1 MDEYRSFREAG
12 VSASLLNSFFTEWEK
27 VKEKVQFH
35 SMVLLRHGKHVMTA
49 DFSPYDSTTAHM
61 LFSLSKSFTSAAA
74 GFAVSEGL
82 LRWDTPVTDLL
93 REEIPEGREEEL
105 KQVTLE
111 SLLVMGSGL
120 DEASDSPSPDPKV
133 TWARHVLS
141 FSVKYPP
148 MTHFHYNTFG
158 TYLISCMVEKAAG
171 QSLTDYLAPRLFD
184 KLGIEKPV
192 WEKSP
197 EGVCCGGF
205 GLYLSAESISRFGQ
219 CLLDGGRYNGEQ
231 VLPEGW
237 TELATREHIA
247 NYTGAPEP
255 GNEWAQGYGFQFW
268 RCIGGRY
275 RGDGAMGQLC
285 LVDEAHDAV
294 LAVTC
299 GTGDMGEEY
308 RLIREYLIPAL
319 DGALPED
326 SDEAEAELKNRIA
339 GLSYDL
345 PQDDG
350 SAFSLPAGTYAV
362 KYEGTEL
369 TVAFEKGVY
378 GLVVLDISFGS
389 DEYQR
394 FYLPRGSA
402 ALCSIVYAG
411 MQQPFFGCCTGRN
424 GRLHVSLRCLCGPAC
439 CEGVFYTED
448 EKLIFDGTG
457 VDFPSGHVEFTA
469 K

>member
-1 MDEYRSFREAG
+1 MDGYRSFREAG

-93 REEIPEGREEEL
+93 RGEIPEGREEEL

-197 EGVCCGGF
+197 EGVCCVGF
-205 GLYLSAESISRFGQ
+205 GLYLSAENISRFGQ

-319 DGALPED
+319 DGALPDAVLSALRAALPILDGKLRGFADPDAVLTGVETRSSSPVRILREED
-326 SDEAEAELKNRIA
+326 LQSA
-339 GLSYDL
+339 GMNGLY
-345 PQDDG
+345 PCG
-350 SAFSLPAGTYAV
+350 EGAGYA
-362 KYEGTEL
+362 GGIT
-369 TVAFEKGVY
+369 
-378 GLVVLDISFGS
+378 
-389 DEYQR
+389 
-394 FYLPRGSA
+394 SA
-402 ALCSIVYAG
+402 AVDG
-411 MQQPFFGCCTGRN
+411 MKC
-424 GRLHVSLRCLCGPAC
+424 A
-439 CEGVFYTED
+439 
-448 EKLIFDGTG
+448 EKII
-457 VDFPSGHVEFTA
+457 E
-469 K
+469 KYR